1 MKLLNL
7 LSLAASALAV
17 AIEVDKRD
25 SALAVSIEKASNTG
39 LKATITNTGASSL
52 KVLKA
57 GSILDSSLVEKTE
70 IFSGSKSPSSS
81 SEPKFFPLTRFARRQ
96 GRF

>member
-17 AIEVDKRD
+17 AIENDKRD
-25 SALAVSIEKASNTG
+25 SAIAVKLEEASSTG
-39 LKATITNTGASSL
+39 VKATITNSGASAI
-52 KVLKA
+52 KVLKS

-70 IFSGSKSPSSS
+70 IFQASKSYIDVEESLFLIYGT
-81 SEPKFFPLTRFARRQ
+81 SEQ
-96 GRF
+96 G